1 MARSK
6 LEEKMYRVIKY
17 LYIVEDVKDVS
28 YTIPYDMLEQAIRRE
43 TDIWLSS
50 QIRDFIKSMVAKGYL
65 DVVSPRVYR
74 LTSLAISL
82 VMPRQNG
89 GTQTGGTESKPQVK

>member
-17 LYIVEDVKDVS
+17 LYVFEDVKDVS
-28 YTIPYDMLEQAIRRE
+28 YNIPYDMLELAIRRE

-50 QIRDFIKSMVAKGYL
+50 QIRDFIRSMVAKGYL
-65 DVVSPRVYR
+65 VVVTPRVYR
-74 LTSLAISL
+74 LTPLAISL
-82 VMPRQNG
+82 VRPRE
-89 GTQTGGTESKPQVK
+89 TGGTESADGSSS